1 MSQTQSQTH
10 TQTQTA
16 PIDQAKLEAFLGQ
29 VVGDAGAAMSAALV
43 VLGDRLGLYKAL
55 ARGPATAADLAR
67 RTETAERYV
76 QEWLDAQACGGY
88 VRYAKDTETYDLLP
102 EQAAAL
108 ADELSPAFVPGMF
121 QVMQAMWSAVDRI
134 AEKFKTGDGLS
145 WGDHHPCLF
154 EGTERF
160 FRAGYRGNLVSSW
173 LPALDGAVAKLERGA
188 KVADVGCGLGAST
201 ILMAQA
207 YPKSRFFGYDSHAG
221 SIELARKRATEAGV
235 ADRVTFEVA
244 GATDFPGRDY
254 DLVCHFDCLHD
265 MEDPVSAAR
274 RVRQVLAGDGLW
286 MIVEPF
292 AADRR
297 EENHNAIGRVFYSAS
312 TMICVPHSL
321 SRRGPALGAQAGEAR
336 LRRIVSEADFSR
348 FRRATQT
355 PFNLVLEARA

>member
-1 MSQTQSQTH
+1 MTH
-10 TQTQTA
+10 THAQTA
-16 PIDQAKLEAFLGQ
+16 PIDQAKLDAFLGQ

-55 ARGPATAADLAR
+55 AQGPASAAELAR
-67 RTETAERYV
+67 RTGTAERYV
-76 QEWLDAQACGGY
+76 QEWLDAQASGGY
-88 VRYAKDTETYDLLP
+88 VSYDKNAQSYELP
-102 EQAAAL
+102 PERAVAL
-108 ADELSPAFVPGMF
+108 ADDLSPAFVPGMF
-121 QVMQAMWSAVDRI
+121 QIMQAMWSAVDHMVD
-134 AEKFKTGDGLS
+134 KFKTGDGRA

-160 FRAGYRGNLVSSW
+160 FRAGYRGSLVASW
-173 LPALDGAVAKLERGA
+173 LPALDGAVTKLERGA
-188 KVADVGCGLGAST
+188 KIADIGCGLGAST

-207 YPKSRFFGYDSHAG
+207 YPKARFFGYDSHAA
-221 SIELARKRATEAGV
+221 SIELARRRAAEAGV
-235 ADRVTFEVA
+235 GDRVSFEVA

-254 DLVCHFDCLHD
+254 DLVCHFDCFHD
-265 MEDPVSAAR
+265 LEDPSAAAR
-274 RVRQVLAGDGLW
+274 RVREALAAEGHW

-297 EENHNAIGRVFYSAS
+297 EENHNPIGRVFYSAS

-336 LRRIVSEADFSR
+336 IRRILSEAGFSR